1 MCNSLLEVLLQPPPM
16 DLDTGD
22 VPVQAVLVEH
32 LHPLDNGKSLPT
44 VLKLVRPVLE
54 PGLYQPW
61 LHQSGDPIVPFHLQL
76 EISQLYRRYKD
87 LQTNQGCLKDNRKE
101 RLEEVHIFVQ
111 NHLYIFLSFLR
122 EFNFLFTLF
131 SGDEKALMQWENNMA
146 AAGRAFTVPEN
157 LSGYEGINLRRRSSE
172 MQLVSGRNVV
182 LNYGAVPPF
191 DRSSKQTLIYLI
203 FSISNVYYLKKRGS
217 AT

>member
-1 MCNSLLEVLLQPPPM
+1 M
-16 DLDTGD
+16 
-22 VPVQAVLVEH
+22 
-32 LHPLDNGKSLPT
+32 
-44 VLKLVRPVLE
+44 
-54 PGLYQPW
+54 
-61 LHQSGDPIVPFHLQL
+61 
-76 EISQLYRRYKD
+76 
-87 LQTNQGCLKDNRKE
+87 
-101 RLEEVHIFVQ
+101 FVY
-111 NHLYIFLSFLR
+111 NHLNIFLSFLR
-122 EFNFLFTLF
+122 EINFLFTLF

-191 DRSSKQTLIYLI
+191 DRSSKKNLIYLI
-203 FSISNVYYLKKRGS
+203 FSISNVYYLKKKGS

>member
-1 MCNSLLEVLLQPPPM
+1 M
-16 DLDTGD
+16 
-22 VPVQAVLVEH
+22 
-32 LHPLDNGKSLPT
+32 
-44 VLKLVRPVLE
+44 
-54 PGLYQPW
+54 
-61 LHQSGDPIVPFHLQL
+61 
-76 EISQLYRRYKD
+76 
-87 LQTNQGCLKDNRKE
+87 
-101 RLEEVHIFVQ
+101 FVY
-111 NHLYIFLSFLR
+111 NHLNIFLSFLR
-122 EFNFLFTLF
+122 EINFLFTLF

>member
-1 MCNSLLEVLLQPPPM
+1 MFVY
-16 DLDTGD
+16 D
-22 VPVQAVLVEH
+22 H
-32 LHPLDNGKSLPT
+32 LN
-44 VLKLVRPVLE
+44 
-54 PGLYQPW
+54 
-61 LHQSGDPIVPFHLQL
+61 
-76 EISQLYRRYKD
+76 
-87 LQTNQGCLKDNRKE
+87 
-101 RLEEVHIFVQ
+101 
-111 NHLYIFLSFLR
+111 IFLSFLR
-122 EFNFLFTLF
+122 EINFLFTLF

-203 FSISNVYYLKKRGS
+203 FSNVYYLKKKGS
-217 AT
+217 ATRICFKVHIRLSDPSLMHMPKLFTTYMAPIFFKLMQLFFLREINFTSRFFFITHITPKRNNQVT